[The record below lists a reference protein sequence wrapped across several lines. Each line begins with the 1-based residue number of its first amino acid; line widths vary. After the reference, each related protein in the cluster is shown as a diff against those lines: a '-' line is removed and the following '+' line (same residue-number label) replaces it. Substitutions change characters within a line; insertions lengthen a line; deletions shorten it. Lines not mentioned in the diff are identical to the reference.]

1 MLGDL
6 DKLATYAFIGAL
18 LTFSLGNSIHAVEPP
33 RTEPV
38 PATKESSD
46 WGAGKWQAE
55 YKLKVRGADLKE
67 EQQRQAT
74 WANPLVV
81 AILAAAVAGFSSAA
95 VAVINGHLQRR
106 SKRTSQSS
114 LSGLKK
120 VVRRLCVS
128 LR

>member
-55 YKLKVRGADLKE
+55 YKLKVRE
-67 EQQRQAT
+67 
-74 WANPLVV
+74 P
-81 AILAAAVAGFSSAA
+81 I
-95 VAVINGHLQRR
+95 
-106 SKRTSQSS
+106 SKRSN
-114 LSGLKK
+114 SGKQHGLILLWS
-120 VVRRLCVS
+120 RSWPPR
-128 LR
+128 